1 MRSRIL
7 LISYCAA
14 LLATPFTST
23 PATAQLLPRLP
34 FDHPLQQTYKHQAPF
49 TPPQPPHNPP
59 LPQDLEQHTLQ
70 LQHIFAHGA
79 PGAKTAKVFRHLRVD
94 DETRAQMAQVNLLN
108 QGSFSPGSSFE
119 HTLSDTLFPYPSTP
133 SYGQSESPP
142 RQQRVPDAKDHATVV
157 SMVRMA
163 LDCYVDPKR
172 QGWVDIGDEWDV
184 ETEIG
189 WLEAGLRGYI
199 FSSEDDKTVVIG
211 IKGTSLKLFGTGG
224 GPTGNNDKLNDNK
237 MFSCCCGKVDRTWW
251 GVCGCYVGG
260 IQCSQQCLVEDAQ
273 KDRDES
279 ESYYGIGLKVVDA
292 ARALYPDADIFLTG
306 HSLGGSV
313 ASLLGV
319 TKGYPVFTF
328 QSPGDM
334 LYGKRVGI
342 VKEQL
347 TEADLDKLPIWQF
360 GHTADPIYMGTCNG
374 ATSTCYTAGY
384 AMEAKCHLGKTC
396 VYDTMKELGWHQ
408 NIQAHTIFTFINVV
422 ENWAKMTEGKGFP
435 EVPECTAQADCQD
448 CSNWEFV

>member
-23 PATAQLLPRLP
+23 PATAQLLPQLP
-34 FDHPLQQTYKHQAPF
+34 FDHPLQQPHKHQAPF
-49 TPPQPPHNPP
+49 TPPHNPP

-79 PGAKTAKVFRHLRVD
+79 PGAKTAKVFRRLRVD

-108 QGSFSPGSSFE
+108 QGSSSPGSSFE

-224 GPTGNNDKLNDNK
+224 GPTGNNDKLNVSYFVK
-237 MFSCCCGKVDRTWW
+237 KGGCEHVW
-251 GVCGCYVGG
+251 GF
-260 IQCSQQCLVEDAQ
+260 
-273 KDRDES
+273 
-279 ESYYGIGLKVVDA
+279 
-292 ARALYPDADIFLTG
+292 FLPRIL
-306 HSLGGSV
+306 SIS
-313 ASLLGV
+313 S
-319 TKGYPVFTF
+319 FDF
-328 QSPGDM
+328 
-334 LYGKRVGI
+334 
-342 VKEQL
+342 
-347 TEADLDKLPIWQF
+347 F
-360 GHTADPIYMGTCNG
+360 
-374 ATSTCYTAGY
+374 
-384 AMEAKCHLGKTC
+384 
-396 VYDTMKELGWHQ
+396 
-408 NIQAHTIFTFINVV
+408 F
-422 ENWAKMTEGKGFP
+422 
-435 EVPECTAQADCQD
+435 
-448 CSNWEFV
+448 